1 MTPQVNSPFTPLSDV
16 FYTPTNTASAGNQAA
31 NDIVARSNPYLI
43 NKAMGLNRGVSRGMW
58 PSFQQQGTA
67 MAARAAAPV
76 RASMSDELNNAQYAL
91 QRQQANE
98 GFGTQMLSNIFRNTN
113 LNNDPTPGLL
123 QQQYGMSMAPVA
135 GQLFGQLGGGNPLQQ
150 LFSMFGG

>member
-1 MTPQVNSPFTPLSDV
+1 MTPQVNSPFTSLSDV

-123 QQQYGMSMAPVA
+123 QQQYGMNMAPVA